1 MARLDNQHRVSD
13 VLGMFSRS
21 NVNVAT
27 MAHDPEHARS
37 VLIVDD
43 DEALVEALTELL
55 RDEGHVVEAHT
66 DGFRAL
72 ARLKDG
78 FRPDVVL
85 LDYLMPRMNGS
96 EFLVELE
103 RHGIA
108 LPIVLFTAMNASR
121 VHVPTRN
128 VIAMI
133 RKPFDLKRL
142 FETLA
147 KVERR

>member
-1 MARLDNQHRVSD
+1 MARLDNQRRVSD
-13 VLGMFSRS
+13 VLGMLSRS
-21 NVNVAT
+21 NVNVET
-27 MAHDPEHARS
+27 MPQDPEHVLS
-37 VLIVDD
+37 VLLVDD

-55 RDEGHVVEAHT
+55 RDEGHVVEAYA
-66 DGFRAL
+66 DGESAL

-85 LDYLMPRMNGS
+85 LDYLMPRMTGG

-103 RHGIA
+103 CQGID
-108 LPIVLFTAMNASR
+108 LPVVLFTAMSASR

-128 VIAMI
+128 VIATI

-142 FETLA
+142 LEALS